1 MTSSLAESEKT
12 ISHQRH
18 CQLREMAMATD
29 QGKGRRHG
37 RRLLTQGLFTAG
49 VVLLVVCVLGVLFN
63 VWFMNKLDSGELEA
77 DLNSISWRFVLS
89 AVYGLAGISLVLFDR
104 LSRKR
109 TEKRP

>member
-1 MTSSLAESEKT
+1 
-12 ISHQRH
+12 
-18 CQLREMAMATD
+18 MATD